1 MLNKIFVDA
10 DSCNLQ
16 VIKFL
21 QNFVSN
27 RNARLILVANRH
39 LNLEMSKNTSVKIAS
54 DVDSLILELIDKN
67 SMVVTRDILF
77 VKNLLNLQIKVMNDE
92 GQIFDTNSINYLYFR
107 SKLNINLGIKVKKY
121 FHEKT
126 NKARYSNF
134 VMNFHRLF
142 FN

>member
-16 VIKFL
+16 IIKFL
-21 QNFVSN
+21 QNFVSH
-27 RNARLILVANRH
+27 RNVRLILVANRH
-39 LNLEMSKNTSVKIAS
+39 LNLEMSKNTSVKIVS

-92 GQIFDTNSINYLYFR
+92 GQIFDTNNINYLHFR

-121 FHEKT
+121 FHEET
-126 NKARYSNF
+126 NKVRYSNF
-134 VMNFHRLF
+134 AMNFHRLF